1 MCDYCIKI
9 LGKCVSPHYKNP
21 DKCPLKTASYCCLC
35 ASYGHTPFNCKE
47 DTTYRTPQFLE
58 QLIPPSLLEQ
68 NKIVTATPIISTIKK
83 FTSVVEPLKPVI
95 DVIDHPKA
103 IKSVLKNMNSMP
115 KKTERGVNKYKK
127 QLNKVAKERGEDVVY
142 HSLENINQSK

>member
-35 ASYGHTPFNCKE
+35 ASYGHTSFNCKE
-47 DTTYRTPQFLE
+47 DTTYRRPQFLE

-68 NKIVTATPIISTIKK
+68 NRIVTNTPIISTNKK
-83 FTSVVEPLKPVI
+83 LISMVEPLKAVI
-95 DVIDHPKA
+95 DVIDHPKV

-127 QLNKVAKERGEDVVY
+127 QLHKVAKERGEDVVY
-142 HSLENINQSK
+142 HSLDKFN